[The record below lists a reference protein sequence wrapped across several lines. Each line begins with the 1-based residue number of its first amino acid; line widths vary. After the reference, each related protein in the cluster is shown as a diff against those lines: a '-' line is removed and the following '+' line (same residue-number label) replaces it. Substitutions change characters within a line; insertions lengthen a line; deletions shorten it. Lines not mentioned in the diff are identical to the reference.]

1 MKILNRPWFRRAWV
15 FQEVSLARELLV
27 QYSSWE
33 LRFEDFK
40 RMVDAVS
47 HLEAAFVI
55 AKGPRRERLAKDT
68 SGLEMVQLIQNTR

>member
-1 MKILNRPWFRRAWV
+1 
-15 FQEVSLARELLV
+15 
-27 QYSSWE
+27 
-33 LRFEDFK
+33 
-40 RMVDAVS
+40 MVDAVS